1 MASTGNG
8 CKIEEDTTSDLPIT
22 SYKEEI
28 ILSIRSNPCVIVTGE
43 TGCGKTTQLPQ
54 YLHEHGFSKM
64 GQVGVTQPRRMAA
77 VSVAHRVSR
86 EMKCTVGGT
95 VGYRV
100 RFDDC
105 TGPDTKIK
113 YLTDGCLLR
122 ELLDDPQLTKYSVIV
137 LDEAHERSLSTD
149 ILFGL
154 TKQLLD
160 SNKGFDSRRK
170 RPLQVVIMSATL
182 DVNKFSAFFNSCPI
196 YTIPGRVHP
205 VKVHYCCTDEGYD
218 SSISQPYLSQVIR
231 VVMDI
236 HLDHPAGDIL
246 VFLTG
251 QHEIETTCDKLFKE
265 AEGID
270 YGYDVQCKEVRGLAI
285 LPLYGSLP
293 SDQQQRV
300 FRPSE
305 RGMRRVIVSTNIA
318 ATSVTVQGVVYVV
331 DSGFVKQQVYN
342 PRTGLD
348 SLEPVPIAK
357 SEAIQRC
364 GRAGRTSPGECY
376 RLYSEAFYD
385 GMKET
390 TVPEIQRTS
399 LTSVI
404 LNLKCLEIS
413 NVIEFQYLDPPHEKM
428 ILEALK
434 QLYYF
439 EAIDLE
445 GRVTALGHQIVQF
458 PLSPSLA
465 RVLLRSKQLQ
475 CQEAALP
482 LVAMLSVENVFI
494 RPNAK
499 EQAEKAA
506 EAHRTL
512 EEAGG
517 GTSDFATLL
526 ATYQLAKESG
536 NQRRWCNDHYIHW
549 RAINT
554 AHSIHTQLHTILDH
568 QPTDDVISDITDTS
582 HLSLSER
589 LRLSLCYGL
598 FCNSARLAP
607 GRRSFRTM
615 DGHGTVAHIHPASA
629 LFGKEKSLDWVI
641 YHEVVETART
651 YMRMVCPIRY
661 SWIQSLLPR
670 LHKVDVYRLSDCE
683 RRLST
688 GGNGEEAEE
697 PPPAKRKPVVPR
709 EDTEALV
716 DRVKAAKERYLAR
729 KRTN

>member
-1 MASTGNG
+1 MASSGNG
-8 CKIEEDTTSDLPIT
+8 CEMEDTTVSDLPIN
-22 SYKEEI
+22 SYKDEI
-28 ILSIRSNPCVIVTGE
+28 IKSIQSNSCIVITGE

-54 YLHEHGFSKM
+54 YLHEHGFSEK
-64 GQVGVTQPRRMAA
+64 GQIGVTQPRRMAA

-86 EMKCTVGGT
+86 EMKCIVGGT
-95 VGYRV
+95 VGYRI

-105 TGPDTKIK
+105 TSPDTKIK
-113 YLTDGCLLR
+113 YMTDGCLLR
-122 ELLDDPQLTKYSVIV
+122 ELLDDPQLTQYSVIV

-154 TKQLLD
+154 MKQLLGSKGLD
-160 SNKGFDSRRK
+160 SKRK
-170 RPLQVVIMSATL
+170 HPLQVVIMSATL
-182 DVNKFSAFFNSCPI
+182 DVDKFSTFFDSCPI
-196 YTIPGRVHP
+196 YTIPGRVYP
-205 VKVHYCCTDEGYD
+205 VNVHYCCTDESYD
-218 SSISQPYLSQVIR
+218 PSNPPYQSQAVR

-236 HLDHPAGDIL
+236 HLDHPPGDIL
-246 VFLTG
+246 VFFTG
-251 QHEIETTCDKLFKE
+251 QHEIETMCDKLFKE

-270 YGYDVQCKEVRGLAI
+270 YRYDVQCKDVRGLAI

-300 FRPSE
+300 FRPAE
-305 RGMRRVIVSTNIA
+305 RGVRRVIVSTNIA
-318 ATSVTVQGVVYVV
+318 ATSVTVQGVVYVI
-331 DSGFVKQQVYN
+331 DSGFVKQQIYN

-376 RLYSEAFYD
+376 RLYSKAFYD
-385 GMKET
+385 SMKDA

-404 LNLKCLEIS
+404 LNLKCMGIA
-413 NVIEFQYLDPPHEKM
+413 NVIEFQYLDPPEEKM

-445 GRVTALGHQIVQF
+445 GQVTALGHRIVQF

-465 RVLLRSKQLQ
+465 RVLLCSKQLE
-475 CQEAALP
+475 CEEVALP
-482 LVAMLSVENVFI
+482 VVAMMSVENVFI
-494 RPNAK
+494 RPSSK
-499 EQAEKAA
+499 KQAEKAA
-506 EAHRTL
+506 EAHRAL

-526 ATYQLAKESG
+526 AVYQLSKDSG
-536 NQRRWCNDHYIHW
+536 NQRRWCDTHYIHW

-554 AHSIHTQLHTILDH
+554 AHSIHAQLRTILDH
-568 QPTDDVISDITDTS
+568 QPTDDIISDVS
-582 HLSLSER
+582 NLSLSER
-589 LRLSLCYGL
+589 LRRSLCYGL

-615 DGHGTVAHIHPASA
+615 DGHGTIAHIHPTSV
-629 LFGKEKSLDWVI
+629 LFGKEKSLDWII
-641 YHEVVETART
+641 YHEIVETART

-661 SWIQSLLPR
+661 SWVQDLLPR
-670 LHKVDVYRLSDCE
+670 LHKVDVYRLSECE

-688 GGNGEEAEE
+688 GGGDGETEE
-697 PPPAKRKPVVPR
+697 PPPAKKKPIAPK
-709 EDTEALV
+709 EDTEALA

-729 KRTN
+729 KCAN